1 MSALPPN
8 ALKQVR
14 VQIPGRV
21 GKRRKDEH
29 FAVFPSVFRRGRV
42 RHFLCNFL
50 FEFRQ
55 FGVPRRCNDLC
66 FIQKILKLRS
76 IMADGLTPLGNIDVA
91 QVEFPL
97 PAHDKVVVF
106 QFRIVQVLRHHG
118 VVINVRA
125 GFRVYFK
132 RRELVLKRVNFFD
145 CSRKRQAKG
154 IHRAFEPL
162 EQVDL
167 HHADQNFLA
176 SFLGEAAEDFI
187 LIRVPDRLRQVGAK
201 MPGRV
206 VEGERQLADF
216 FIQFLKRQV
225 PIIQVYGGMNR
236 AWGGT
241 AWKFADPGHFVL
253 VVSLNLLAGTSDA
266 QSVKQLEKIAADCL

>member
-1 MSALPPN
+1 MSALLPN
-8 ALKQVR
+8 VLKQVR

-21 GKRRKDEH
+21 GKCRKDEH
-29 FAVFPSVFRRGRV
+29 FAVCPSVFRRGRF

-50 FEFRQ
+50 FEFCQ
-55 FGVPRRCNDLC
+55 FCVPCRCNDPR
-66 FIQKILKLRS
+66 FIQKILKLRA
-76 IMADGLTPLGNIDVA
+76 IMADGLTPFWNIDVA

-97 PAHDKVVVF
+97 PAYDKVVVF
-106 QFRIVQVLRHHG
+106 QFRIIQVFRHHG
-118 VVINVRA
+118 VAINFRV
-125 GFRVYFK
+125 GFRVSFK
-132 RRELVLKRVNFFD
+132 RRELGLKCVNFVD

-167 HHADQNFLA
+167 HHADKDGLA
-176 SFLGEAAEDFI
+176 SFLGEAAEDFV

-216 FIQFLKRQV
+216 LIQFLKRQV
-225 PIIQVYGGMNR
+225 TIIQVYGRVNR
-236 AWGGT
+236 AWGG
-241 AWKFADPGHFVL
+241 ASWKFADPGHLVL

-266 QSVKQLEKIAADCL
+266 QSVKQLEKVAADCL